1 MLDCTGCHTLER
13 IVRSTHD
20 ADEWTQVI
28 TRMKGYA
35 FVSTPLKP
43 QRMLD
48 ETRAGKPE
56 DYRKMAEYLATINLS
71 AVDKWDYPVEDAA
84 APLRAS
90 DACHRDRIRYEASDD
105 PAARRAAR

>member
-1 MLDCTGCHTLER
+1 M
-13 IVRSTHD
+13 RSTHD

-48 ETRAGKPE
+48 ETRAGK
-56 DYRKMAEYLATINLS
+56 
-71 AVDKWDYPVEDAA
+71 
-84 APLRAS
+84 LRTT
-90 DACHRDRIRYEASDD
+90 
-105 PAARRAAR
+105 ARWPNTSRLLT

>member
-1 MLDCTGCHTLER
+1 MMSIPGNDEQKAMLLDCTGCHTLER
-13 IVRSTHD
+13 VVRSTHNV
-20 ADEWTQVI
+20 DEWMQVI

-56 DYRKMAEYLATINLS
+56 DYRDMAEYLATINLS
-71 AVDKWDYPVEDAA
+71 A
-84 APLRAS
+84 
-90 DACHRDRIRYEASDD
+90 
-105 PAARRAAR
+105 